1 MLPEY
6 FNLNYIKMDK
16 NQLTQKEKTTDF
28 EISIERLHTKAQQW
42 ISEIEFI
49 KIEQNFLKELIS
61 EHIIGLCETHNYD
74 KAKLLLNGI
83 EHEAKLGSEL
93 IESIKE
99 HKINLALLLENIQL
113 KNETKFRDNHKTLK
127 VEVKNYIENFKYIK
141 EQVFEL
147 VLLIMRNEKERKLLS
162 K

>member
-1 MLPEY
+1 ME
-6 FNLNYIKMDK
+6 KH
-16 NQLTQKEKTTDF
+16 QLTQPEERLNF
-28 EISIERLHTKAQQW
+28 ESSIERLHLKAQKW

-49 KIEQNFLKELIS
+49 KIEQNFLKELLS
-61 EHIIGLCETHNYD
+61 EHIIGLCKTNNYNQ
-74 KAKLLLNGI
+74 AKMLLKGI
-83 EHEAKLGSEL
+83 EHEAKLGNKL
-93 IESIKE
+93 MESIKE

-113 KNETKFRDNHKTLK
+113 KKENTFRDNHRLLK

-147 VLLIMRNEKERKLLS
+147 VLLVMKHEKERKLLP

>member
-1 MLPEY
+1 MKE
-6 FNLNYIKMDK
+6 
-16 NQLTQKEKTTDF
+16 NQLTQKEKNPNF
-28 EISIERLHTKAQQW
+28 EITVERLHSKAQQW

-49 KIEQNFLKELIS
+49 KIEQNFLKELLT
-61 EHIIGLCETHNYD
+61 EHILELCTTHNFE

-83 EHEAKLGSEL
+83 EHETNLGNKL

-99 HKINLALLLENIQL
+99 HKINLALLLENIYL
-113 KNETKFRDNHKTLK
+113 KKEDTFRNNHKLLK
-127 VEVKNYIENFKYIK
+127 MEVKNYIENFKYIK

-147 VLLIMRNEKERKLLS
+147 VLLIMRNEKEKKLLS

>member
-1 MLPEY
+1 MKKIIPNKKSTVYSNDIEY
-6 FNLNYIKMDK
+6 
-16 NQLTQKEKTTDF
+16 
-28 EISIERLHTKAQQW
+28 LHSKSQQW

-49 KIEQNFLKELIS
+49 KIEQDFLKELLA
-61 EHIIGLCETHNYD
+61 EHIIGLCDTNNFT

-83 EHEAKLGSEL
+83 DHEAKLGDTL

-99 HKINLALLLENIQL
+99 HKINLALLIENIYL
-113 KNETKFRDNHKTLK
+113 KKENLFREKHKSLNI
-127 VEVKNYIENFKYIK
+127 EVKNYIENFKFIK

-147 VLLIMRNEKERKLLS
+147 ILLILKKEKQQKLLA

>member
-1 MLPEY
+1 ME
-6 FNLNYIKMDK
+6 KS
-16 NQLTQKEKTTDF
+16 QLTQKEEKSNL
-28 EISIERLHTKAQQW
+28 ENSIGRLHTKAQQW

-49 KIEQNFLKELIS
+49 KIEQNFLKELLS

-74 KAKLLLNGI
+74 KAKMFLNGI
-83 EHEAKLGSEL
+83 EHEAKLGNKL

-113 KNETKFRDNHKTLK
+113 KNETKFRDNHKLLK

-147 VLLIMRNEKERKLLS
+147 VLLIMKNEKERKLLS
-162 K
+162 E

>member
-1 MLPEY
+1 ME
-6 FNLNYIKMDK
+6 K
-16 NQLTQKEKTTDF
+16 NQLTQKKEERSNF
-28 EISIERLHTKAQQW
+28 ESSIERLHAKAQKW

-49 KIEQNFLKELIS
+49 KIEQNFLKELLS
-61 EHIIGLCETHNYD
+61 EHIIGLCKTHHYNQ
-74 KAKLLLNGI
+74 AKTLLNGI
-83 EHEAKLGSEL
+83 EHEAKLGNKL
-93 IESIKE
+93 MESIKE

-113 KNETKFRDNHKTLK
+113 KNESKFRDNHRLLK

-147 VLLIMRNEKERKLLS
+147 VLLVMKNEKEKKMLP

>member
-1 MLPEY
+1 
-6 FNLNYIKMDK
+6 MDE
-16 NQLTQKEKTTDF
+16 NQLNLKEKTADF
-28 EISIERLHTKAQQW
+28 EISIGRLHTKVQQW

-49 KIEQNFLKELIS
+49 KIEQNFLKELLS

-74 KAKLLLNGI
+74 NAKLLLNGI
-83 EHEAKLGSEL
+83 EHEAKLGDEL

-113 KNETKFRDNHKTLK
+113 KNETKFRDNHKLLK

-147 VLLIMRNEKERKLLS
+147 VLLIMRNEKVRKLLS

>member
-1 MLPEY
+1 ME
-6 FNLNYIKMDK
+6 K
-16 NQLTQKEKTTDF
+16 NQLTQIEEKSNL
-28 EISIERLHTKAQQW
+28 ENSIGRLHAKAQKW

-49 KIEQNFLKELIS
+49 KVEQNFLKELLS
-61 EHIIGLCETHNYD
+61 EHIIGLCETHHFNQ
-74 KAKLLLNGI
+74 AKMFLNGI
-83 EHEAKLGSEL
+83 EHEAKLGNKL

-99 HKINLALLLENIQL
+99 NKINLALLLENIQL
-113 KNETKFRDNHKTLK
+113 KNETKFRNNHKLLK

-147 VLLIMRNEKERKLLS
+147 VLLIMKKEKEKKLLS

>member
-1 MLPEY
+1 MET
-6 FNLNYIKMDK
+6 
-16 NQLTQKEKTTDF
+16 NQLTQKE
-28 EISIERLHTKAQQW
+28 ERSNLENSIGRLHAKAQQW

-49 KIEQNFLKELIS
+49 KIEQNFLKELLS

-74 KAKLLLNGI
+74 KAKMFLNGI
-83 EHEAKLGSEL
+83 EHEAKLGQKL

-113 KNETKFRDNHKTLK
+113 KNETKYRNNHKLLK

-147 VLLIMRNEKERKLLS
+147 VLLILKNEKERKLLPE
-162 K
+162 

>member
-1 MLPEY
+1 ME
-6 FNLNYIKMDK
+6 K
-16 NQLTQKEKTTDF
+16 NQLTQKEEKSNL
-28 EISIERLHTKAQQW
+28 ENSIGRLHSKAQQW

-49 KIEQNFLKELIS
+49 KIEQNFLKELLS

-74 KAKLLLNGI
+74 KAKMFLNGI
-83 EHEAKLGSEL
+83 EHEAKLGNKL

-113 KNETKFRDNHKTLK
+113 KNETKFRDNHKLLK

-147 VLLIMRNEKERKLLS
+147 VLLIMKNEKERKLLPE
-162 K
+162 

>member
-1 MLPEY
+1 
-6 FNLNYIKMDK
+6 MDK
-16 NQLTQKEKTTDF
+16 NQLIQDEKISNF
-28 EISIERLHTKAQQW
+28 EISVERLHTKAQQW

-49 KIEQNFLKELIS
+49 KIEQNFLKELFT
-61 EHIIGLCETHNYD
+61 EHIMGLCETRNYD
-74 KAKLLLNGI
+74 QAKMLLNGI
-83 EHEAKLGSEL
+83 EHEAKLGNKL

-113 KNETKFRDNHKTLK
+113 KKETKYRDNHKLLK
-127 VEVKNYIENFKYIK
+127 IEVKNYIENFKYIK

-147 VLLIMRNEKERKLLS
+147 VLLIMRNEKERKLIS

>member
-1 MLPEY
+1 
-6 FNLNYIKMDK
+6 MDK
-16 NQLTQKEKTTDF
+16 NQLTQNEKTANF
-28 EISIERLHTKAQQW
+28 EISVERLHTKAQQW

-49 KIEQNFLKELIS
+49 KIEQNFLKELLT
-61 EHIIGLCETHNYD
+61 EHIMGLCETHNYD
-74 KAKLLLNGI
+74 KAKMFLNGI
-83 EHEAKLGSEL
+83 EHEAKLGNKL
-93 IESIKE
+93 IEPIKE

-113 KNETKFRDNHKTLK
+113 KKESKYRDNHKLLK

-147 VLLIMRNEKERKLLS
+147 VLLIMRNEKEKKLLS

>member
-1 MLPEY
+1 M
-6 FNLNYIKMDK
+6 KKD
-16 NQLTQKEKTTDF
+16 QLTQKKEKSNL
-28 EISIERLHTKAQQW
+28 ENSIERLHSKAQQW

-49 KIEQNFLKELIS
+49 KIEQNFLKELLS

-74 KAKLLLNGI
+74 KAKMFLNGT
-83 EHEAKLGSEL
+83 EHEAKLGNKL

-113 KNETKFRDNHKTLK
+113 KNETKFRENHKLLK
-127 VEVKNYIENFKYIK
+127 IEVKNYIENFKYIK

-147 VLLIMRNEKERKLLS
+147 VLLIMKNEKERKLLP

>member
-1 MLPEY
+1 ME
-6 FNLNYIKMDK
+6 KS
-16 NQLTQKEKTTDF
+16 QLTKQNEKSNF
-28 EISIERLHTKAQQW
+28 EINIERLHAKAQQW

-49 KIEQNFLKELIS
+49 KIEQNFLKELLS
-61 EHIIGLCETHNYD
+61 EHIIGLCTTNNYT

-83 EHEAKLGSEL
+83 EHETGLGNKL

-99 HKINLALLLENIQL
+99 HKINLALLLENIYL
-113 KNETKFRDNHKTLK
+113 KKEDTFRNNHKLLK
-127 VEVKNYIENFKYIK
+127 TEVINYTENFKYIK

-147 VLLIMRNEKERKLLS
+147 VLLIMKSEKEKKMLP

>member
-1 MLPEY
+1 
-6 FNLNYIKMDK
+6 MDR
-16 NQLTQKEKTTDF
+16 NQLTQKEKTPNF
-28 EISIERLHTKAQQW
+28 EISIERLHNKAQHW

-49 KIEQNFLKELIS
+49 KIEQNFLKELLTK
-61 EHIIGLCETHNYD
+61 HIIGLCKTHNYD
-74 KAKLLLNGI
+74 QAKMLLISI
-83 EHEAKLGSEL
+83 EHEAKLGNKL
-93 IESIKE
+93 LESIKE

-113 KNETKFRDNHKTLK
+113 KNENKFRDNHKLLK
-127 VEVKNYIENFKYIK
+127 MEVKNYIENFKYIK

>member
-1 MLPEY
+1 
-6 FNLNYIKMDK
+6 MDTI
-16 NQLTQKEKTTDF
+16 QSTQKE
-28 EISIERLHTKAQQW
+28 ERSNLENNIERLHSKTQQW

-49 KIEQNFLKELIS
+49 KIEQNFLKELLS

-74 KAKLLLNGI
+74 KAKMFLNGI
-83 EHEAKLGSEL
+83 AHETELGNKLIASV
-93 IESIKE
+93 KE

-113 KNETKFRDNHKTLK
+113 KNETKFRENHKLLK
-127 VEVKNYIENFKYIK
+127 MEVKNYIENFRYIK

-147 VLLIMRNEKERKLLS
+147 VLLIMKNEKERKLLS